1 MLMHP
6 CPSAE
11 TSKAPRFRVP
21 MGRVSTLLP
30 PAAFVG
36 PLFSRVG
43 RSLSHPSRG
52 ATANPAPIRAA
63 LATKPRRL
71 MAPLSRLFVVI
82 CSFSC
87 MNRPSCFTGTR
98 DNAAEWSNRWTIL
111 PMFCTILPMCGF
123 DAAHHR
129 EAPTA
134 SQHGHTRR
142 GAWRHGIAA
151 WTRGVLSIAP
161 RGVVHCAT
169 ALEHGHTG
177 RVAMRHG
184 LGAWTHGPCSN
195 APRPWRMDTRGVVH
209 CSAALQHGHTG
220 RGALLHGLAAWTHGA
235 WRIATRPCSMD
246 TRAVVHCCTA
256 RAAWTHGGGAMLR
269 GLGALAGEG
278 APYSPPPSR
287 IVCPGFFFRAIAFA
301 CRNRPR

>member
-134 SQHGHTRR
+134 SQHGHTGR
-142 GAWRHGIAA
+142 GALRHGLAA
-151 WTRGVLSIAP
+151 WTHGVWCIAP

-169 ALEHGHTG
+169 ALAHGHTG
-177 RVAMRHG
+177 
-184 LGAWTHGPCSN
+184 C
-195 APRPWRMDTRGVVH
+195 
-209 CSAALQHGHTG
+209 
-220 RGALLHGLAAWTHGA
+220 GALLHG
-235 WRIATRPCSMD
+235 PCSMD
-246 TRAVVHCCTA
+246 TRGWSN
-256 RAAWTHGGGAMLR
+256 AA
-269 GLGALAGEG
+269 
-278 APYSPPPSR
+278 
-287 IVCPGFFFRAIAFA
+287 
-301 CRNRPR
+301 RPRRPGRRGGDLLPRSE